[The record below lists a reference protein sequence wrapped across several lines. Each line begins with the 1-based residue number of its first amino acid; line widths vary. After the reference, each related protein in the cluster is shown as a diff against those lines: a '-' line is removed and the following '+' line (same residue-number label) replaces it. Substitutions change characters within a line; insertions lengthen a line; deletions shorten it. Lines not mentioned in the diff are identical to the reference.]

1 MSSLRRVHNFI
12 DGQFVPSES
21 YLESFNP
28 ATEEVIAHIPD
39 SSPEDADRAVQAA
52 RRAFP
57 G

>member
-1 MSSLRRVHNFI
+1 MASIHRVQNFI
-12 DGQFVPSES
+12 EGQFVPSES

-28 ATEEVIAHIPD
+28 STEELIAQIPD
-39 SSPEDADRAVQAA
+39 SSPGEADRAIQAA

>member
-1 MSSLRRVHNFI
+1 MSTTQRVQNFI

-28 ATEEVIAHIPD
+28 ATEDVIAQIPD
-39 SSPEDADRAVQAA
+39 SSANDAERAIHAA